1 FKDHLL
7 FCTQVQALKM
17 APLAEI
23 PYMQAVT
30 VLAAEQQFRI
40 HAVLHHVRCSPL
52 ARDGNVM
59 SQVPG
64 EIVAKVLGTA
74 IDLPSTE
81 RLEVVV
87 IQGED
92 SPRTIAARRA
102 KSAQVDAVG
111 PAVNGVRAAVTGP
124 LLYVLWL
131 DHFYNLWLLGIVLG
145 VDYMDARR
153 AKTGNNQIPTF
164 DVRMRSIGT
173 QRGTARVPAE
183 MMKFVSPIRHIYA
196 AHDLPV
202 LVRPAVYIYNEQSIR
217 MIATVGIQSGHIRQ
231 PLYGRL
237 HGKLGRGIERW
248 ISLPGHGI
256 IFQEFVNAANCFESG
271 RELFWFFRENVIGRQ
286 PFVKAQIRH
295 GLRESWTNAAQ
306 QYCHSPGLHL
316 MQG

>member
-1 FKDHLL
+1 MPQPDGTGKILQRCNHTDKAISLRRIVRRAQFKDHLL

-92 SPRTIAARRA
+92 SAGTIAARRTE
-102 KSAQVDAVG
+102 SAEIDAVG
-111 PAVNGVRAAVTGP
+111 PAVNRVRAAVTGP
-124 LLYVLWL
+124 LRDVLRL
-131 DHFYNLWLLGIVLG
+131 NHFHNLGLLRILLG
-145 VDYMDARR
+145 VDHMDA
-153 AKTGNNQIPTF
+153 
-164 DVRMRSIGT
+164 
-173 QRGTARVPAE
+173 
-183 MMKFVSPIRHIYA
+183 
-196 AHDLPV
+196 
-202 LVRPAVYIYNEQSIR
+202 
-217 MIATVGIQSGHIRQ
+217 
-231 PLYGRL
+231 
-237 HGKLGRGIERW
+237 
-248 ISLPGHGI
+248 
-256 IFQEFVNAANCFESG
+256 
-271 RELFWFFRENVIGRQ
+271 
-286 PFVKAQIRH
+286 
-295 GLRESWTNAAQ
+295 
-306 QYCHSPGLHL
+306 
-316 MQG
+316 

>member
-1 FKDHLL
+1 MPQPDGTGKIFQRSTHTHTTITLRRLVRRAQFKHHLL

-30 VLAAEQQFRI
+30 VLAAEQQLRI

-92 SPRTIAARRA
+92 SAGTIAARRA
-102 KSAQVDAVG
+102 QSAQVDAVG
-111 PAVNGVRAAVTGP
+111 PAVNRVRAAVTSP
-124 LLYVLWL
+124 LLHVLWL
-131 DHFYNLWLLGIVLG
+131 DHFYNLRLLGIVLG
-145 VDYMDARR
+145 VDHMDARR

-202 LVRPAVYIYNEQSIR
+202 LVRPAVYISNEQSIR

-248 ISLPGHGI
+248 ISLPGHWMT
-256 IFQEFVNAANCFESG
+256 SS
-271 RELFWFFRENVIGRQ
+271 
-286 PFVKAQIRH
+286 
-295 GLRESWTNAAQ
+295 LR
-306 QYCHSPGLHL
+306 YRPPGPPVRSRRLSLH
-316 MQG
+316 